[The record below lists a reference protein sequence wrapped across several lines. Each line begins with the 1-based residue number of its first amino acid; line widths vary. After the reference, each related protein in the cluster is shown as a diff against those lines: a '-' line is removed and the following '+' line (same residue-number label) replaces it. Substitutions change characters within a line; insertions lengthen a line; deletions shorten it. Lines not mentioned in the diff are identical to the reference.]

1 MEMTICMRALL
12 LPFCFLLLLRP
23 VLVPAQ
29 TMAPDM
35 SAAFPVIDGLFRDYA
50 VKNHYPGFVYGIVAG
65 GKLVF
70 TGSVGYANTGKK
82 VPATTLS
89 DFRIASMTKSFVS
102 VAILQLRDAGKL
114 RLDDPAS
121 MYIPEL
127 KGQEGP
133 ASDAPVIT
141 IRHLLTHSAGFPED
155 NPWGDRQ
162 LAVTDADLLAMVRR
176 GISFSNSPGISYEYS
191 NLGFT
196 LLGYIVQKVSGQTY
210 EAYITEHILQPLG
223 MTHTYWEYTKVPE
236 TLLAHGYRWL
246 NGGWVEQPMLHDGAY
261 GAMGGMITTIEDF
274 AKYVSF
280 QLAAWPSR
288 SGAEEGPLKR
298 SSCREMQQPW
308 TFNNLRAQASYYAGG
323 PACAQSSA
331 YCYGLRW
338 SKDCKDHTMVGHTG
352 GLPGFGS
359 NWMMLTD
366 YGIGVISFS
375 NLTYANAA
383 AINVQV
389 LDTLITL
396 AHLKPRSLAATS
408 ILQQRKT
415 ELIALLPGW
424 DKAAAS
430 GIFAVNFFL
439 DYFPDSLKKEAEAV
453 YEKAGTIVR
462 VGEMR
467 ADNNLRGS
475 FIMEGEKGNIEV
487 RFTLTPETPALI
499 QEYHIRFVER

>member
-1 MEMTICMRALL
+1 MRSLLFSICLL
-12 LPFCFLLLLRP
+12 LFLQP
-23 VLVPAQ
+23 VLVSAQ
-29 TMAPDM
+29 SAAPDM

-50 VKNHYPGFVYGIVAG
+50 AKNHYPGFVYGIVAG

-70 TGSVGYANTGKK
+70 TGSVGYTNTEKK

-141 IRHLLTHSAGFPED
+141 IRHLLSHSAGFPED

-162 LAVTDADLLAMVRR
+162 LAVTDADLLALVRR

-236 TLLAHGYRWL
+236 ALLAHGYRWL

-274 AKYVSF
+274 AKYTAF

-288 SGAEEGPLKR
+288 SGVEEGPLKR

-323 PACAQSSA
+323 PACAQTSA

-338 SKDCKDHTMVGHTG
+338 SRDCKDHTMVGHTG

-366 YGIGVISFS
+366 YGIGVVSFS

-383 AINVQV
+383 AINMQV

-396 AHLKPRSLAATS
+396 ARLKPRGVTATP
-408 ILQQRKT
+408 ILEQRKA

-439 DYFPDSLKKEAEAV
+439 DYFVDPLKKEAMAV
-453 YEKAGTIVR
+453 YEKAGKIVR
-462 VGEMR
+462 VGAMR

>member
-1 MEMTICMRALL
+1 MRSIL
-12 LPFCFLLLLRP
+12 FFFFLLLLRP
-23 VLVPAQ
+23 VSGQ
-29 TMAPDM
+29 APSDM
-35 SAAFPVIDGLFRDYA
+35 NAAFPVIDGLFKDYA
-50 VKNHYPGFVYGIVAG
+50 AKNHYPGFVYGIVAG

-70 TGSVGYANTGKK
+70 TGSVGYTNPEKK
-82 VPATTLS
+82 IPATNLS

-127 KGQEGP
+127 KGQSGP
-133 ASDAPVIT
+133 ATDAPVIT
-141 IRHLLTHSAGFPED
+141 IRHLLSHSAGFPED

-162 LAVTDADLLAMVRR
+162 LAVTDEDLLNLVRR

-196 LLGYIVQKVSGQTY
+196 LLGYIVQKVSGQSY
-210 EAYITEHILQPLG
+210 EAYITEHILRPLG
-223 MTHTYWEYTKVPE
+223 MTHTYWEYAKVPE
-236 TLLAHGYRWL
+236 AQLAHGYRWL
-246 NGGWVEQPMLHDGAY
+246 NGSWVEQPLLHDGAY
-261 GAMGGMITTIEDF
+261 GAMGGMITTLEDF
-274 AKYVSF
+274 ARYTAF

-308 TFNNLRAQASYYAGG
+308 TFNNLNAQFSYYAGG
-323 PACAQSSA
+323 PVCATSSA

-338 SKDCKDHTMVGHTG
+338 SKDCKGRTMVGHTG

-366 YGIGVISFS
+366 YGVGVISFA
-375 NLTYANAA
+375 NLTYASAA
-383 AINVQV
+383 AINVRV
-389 LDTLITL
+389 LDTLVTL
-396 AHLKPRSLAATS
+396 AHLKPYGVPVSG
-408 ILQQRKT
+408 ILEQRKK
-415 ELIALLPGW
+415 ELTALLPGW
-424 DKAAAS
+424 DGAAAS
-430 GIFAVNFFL
+430 GIFAVNFFS
-439 DYFPDSLKKEAEAV
+439 DYFVDSLRKEASAV
-453 YEKAGTIVR
+453 FERAGKIVR

-475 FIMEGEKGNIEV
+475 YLLEGEKGSIEI
-487 RFTLTPETPALI
+487 RFTLTPENPALI
-499 QEYHIRFVER
+499 QEYHIRYAGK

>member
-1 MEMTICMRALL
+1 MRLL
-12 LPFCFLLLLRP
+12 LFPICLLLLLRP
-23 VLVPAQ
+23 VLAPAQ
-29 TMAPDM
+29 SPVPDL
-35 SAAFPVIDGLFRDYA
+35 SAAFPVINELYRDYA
-50 VKNHYPGFVYGIVAG
+50 LKNHYPGFVYGIVAG

-70 TGSVGYANTGKK
+70 TGSVGYTNTEKK

-127 KGQEGP
+127 KGQDGP

-141 IRHLLTHSAGFPED
+141 IRHLLSHSAGFPED

-236 TLLAHGYRWL
+236 NLLAHGYRWL
-246 NGGWVEQPMLHDGAY
+246 NGSWVEQPMLHDGAY

-274 AKYVSF
+274 SKYISF

-288 SGAEEGPLKR
+288 SGVEEGPLKR

-308 TFNNLRAQASYYAGG
+308 TFNNLNASFSYYAGG

-338 SKDCKDHTMVGHTG
+338 SRDCKGRTMVGHTG

-366 YGIGVISFS
+366 YGIGVVSFS

-383 AINVQV
+383 AINMQV
-389 LDTLITL
+389 LDTLIRL
-396 AHLKPRSLAATS
+396 ARLKPRNVVVTP
-408 ILQQRKT
+408 ILEQRKA
-415 ELIALLPGW
+415 ELVALLPGW
-424 DKAAAS
+424 DKAEAS

-439 DYFPDSLKKEAEAV
+439 DYFVETLKKEAEGVAAR
-453 YEKAGTIVR
+453 AGKIVR
-462 VGEMR
+462 IGEMR
-467 ADNNLRGS
+467 AENNLRGS
-475 FIMEGEKGNIEV
+475 FIMEGEKGKIEI